1 MVVAVAHS
9 PTAEGGAALRA
20 GLAWAR
26 TYATTVLVLHVEVT
40 GSGDTRDT
48 QAGESGVN
56 ATERLVADQVRAEP
70 APAPDWRVVAVA
82 SGGDVASALLDLVQE
97 HGAELLVLG
106 SKRRS
111 AVGKLLLGSTVQHA
125 LLDSPVPV
133 LVVKAG

>member
-9 PTAEGGAALRA
+9 PTPAGSAAVRA
-20 GLAWAR
+20 GWEWAR
-26 TYATTVLVLHVEVT
+26 THGTTVVVLHVQET
-40 GSGDTRDT
+40 GSGDTRGTEAAD
-48 QAGESGVN
+48 SGVRE
-56 ATERLVADQVRAEP
+56 TERHVSELADQEQESVP
-70 APAPDWRVVAVA
+70 AWRVAATA

-111 AVGKLLLGSTVQHA
+111 AVGKLLMGSTVQRA